1 MNSDSIRLAWA
12 GAAIGVLVLSAVV
25 FAGARPPAQREE
37 SGPGPAL
44 VEVMPGPT
52 GFEGEAVAALAE
64 TEAAEPV
71 PVVLRTEDPV
81 PGERLFLCD
90 AGGCP
95 LEEIV
100 PDAGGETVLG
110 PLQPARYGVWRGGTE
125 IAAFR
130 LLRGAG
136 LDEASG
142 RLWTDGTALYLE
154 RFEAGTVRLRIALEQ
169 PGYESFQLCD
179 RDGRSRS
186 GDLYVPDS
194 ALPDQGRGYVR
205 LLEFRG
211 LAPGL
216 YTLVRAGE
224 ALLQL
229 TVRSGETAEAALR
242 IEEGEV
248 RIEQGDVRIEN

>member
-12 GAAIGVLVLSAVV
+12 GAAIGLLVLSAVV
-25 FAGARPPAQREE
+25 FAGARPPARRED
-37 SGPGPAL
+37 GGTGPAL
-44 VEVMPGPT
+44 AERMPGPT
-52 GFEGEAVAALAE
+52 DFEGEAVAALAE

-71 PVVLRTEDPV
+71 TVVLRAEDPV

-95 LEEIV
+95 LEEIEPGV
-100 PDAGGETVLG
+100 GGETVLG
-110 PLQPARYGVWRGGTE
+110 PLTPACYGIWRGGTE
-125 IAAFR
+125 IASFR
-130 LLRGAG
+130 LLRGAA
-136 LDEASG
+136 LDRTSG
-142 RLWTDGTALYLE
+142 RLWTDGTVLYLE
-154 RFEAGTVRLRIALEQ
+154 RFETGTVRLRLILGQ

-179 RDGRSRS
+179 RDGRRRS

-242 IEEGEV
+242 IEEGEL